1 MKNKIFIL
9 SFLLFSAFSNAQT
22 KFEDAALSY
31 KMELLNGKTQTF
43 KKVLNKYK
51 GKDVLIDVWA
61 SWCPDCIKGLPKVK
75 ELQEQNPN
83 LVYLFIDLDKTT
95 DKWKAAIEKYNI
107 KGEHIYAEGGMKND
121 FGKAIKLD
129 WIPRYILVNKKGE
142 IVIFKA
148 ITADDENLVHTIKNL
163 K

>member
-1 MKNKIFIL
+1 MKNKLFIL
-9 SFLLFSAFSNAQT
+9 SFLLFSAFTNAQT
-22 KFEDAALSY
+22 KFDEAALTY

-51 GKDVLIDVWA
+51 GKNVLIDVWA

-83 LVYLFIDLDKTT
+83 LVFLFIDLDKTT
-95 DKWKAAIEKYNI
+95 DKWKAGIEKYDI
-107 KGEHIYAEGGMKND
+107 KGEHIYAEGGMKSD